1 MNKRML
7 FKKSQKSIE
16 KSLRPWFKKKRWIIV
31 LAFVAY
37 SAYQKW
43 MPSDVSIIDLTD
55 FLGS

>member
-1 MNKRML
+1 ML

-31 LAFVAY
+31 LTFVVY

-43 MPSDVSIIDLTD
+43 VPSDVSINDLTD
-55 FLGS
+55 IFGS

>member
-1 MNKRML
+1 MNRHML

-16 KSLRPWFKKKRWIIV
+16 KSLRPWFKKKRWILV

-43 MPSDVSIIDLTD
+43 VPSDISINDLTD
-55 FLGS
+55 IFGS